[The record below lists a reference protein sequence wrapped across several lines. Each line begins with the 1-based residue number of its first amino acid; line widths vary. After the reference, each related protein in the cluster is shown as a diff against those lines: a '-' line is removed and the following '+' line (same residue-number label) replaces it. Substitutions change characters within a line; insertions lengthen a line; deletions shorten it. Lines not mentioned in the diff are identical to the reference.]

1 MRVAI
6 AGGTGLIGVAL
17 AAALRARG
25 DEVLV
30 LTRRT
35 PKSPDAVQWDPRKG
49 IAEKARVD
57 GLDAIVN
64 VAGAPIADRPWTKA
78 RRKELWE
85 SRVDATAVLGAALA
99 ALPSPPRVWV
109 GAGGLGRFGDCGA
122 EVVDDDHPPGTGFLA
137 ELSVAWEGAHE
148 RAAGSFGA
156 RWVVLRKGIVL
167 AANGGA
173 FPLMLT
179 PFRFGLG
186 GWLGDGQQYTAWISL
201 RDTVR
206 AYVFALSEPAVSG
219 GVNATVP
226 DPAQNKEWSRALGRA
241 LHRPVLTHAPKW
253 ALRGA
258 LGELADDLFL
268 ASTRAVPRRL
278 LAAGFTFEDVDAES
292 TFRGL
297 LAL

>member
-1 MRVAI
+1 MQLVAN
-6 AGGTGLIGVAL
+6 L
-17 AAALRARG
+17 
-25 DEVLV
+25 
-30 LTRRT
+30 
-35 PKSPDAVQWDPRKG
+35 
-49 IAEKARVD
+49 
-57 GLDAIVN
+57 
-64 VAGAPIADRPWTKA
+64 
-78 RRKELWE
+78 
-85 SRVDATAVLGAALA
+85 
-99 ALPSPPRVWV
+99 
-109 GAGGLGRFGDCGA
+109 
-122 EVVDDDHPPGTGFLA
+122 VDDDHAPGTGFLA
-137 ELSVAWEGAHE
+137 DWSVAWEGAHE
-148 RAAGSFGA
+148 RAASSLGA

-201 RDTVR
+201 RDAAR
-206 AYVFALSEPAVSG
+206 AYVFALSEPALTG

-278 LAAGFTFEDVDAES
+278 LSAGFTFEDVDAES

-297 LAL
+297 LAE